1 MPTIAST
8 SAAPPAPLLSA
19 PPPGPG
25 LRRSANGNGNGH
37 GTNGTNGGPH
47 RRRSNIG
54 TAGEPP
60 PENGNG
66 FDHHRRRYSN
76 VSSDPD
82 TFDIRSL
89 GADFPPDTFDKP
101 VRQQLLNWQS
111 VPLVLA
117 LLPAIAG
124 LLFKNGSDFVTD
136 ALLLALAAVILH
148 AAITKPWTWYQLAQ
162 EIRLVDQV
170 PDVVHDSSDQD
181 DEISCGED
189 GESMDDEYSFKPRT
203 RARLGKRRKT
213 SPGTPKLTERQKKAM
228 AELRL
233 HENFALVSC
242 FAFPVLGAILLH
254 VIRSHLS
261 RPSEGLVSD
270 YNLAIF
276 ILAAEIRPVRHLLH
290 LFESRTWH
298 MQRIVAS
305 NPFLEREPQSI
316 ALQLDHLSERI
327 DQLETRA
334 AADDTDAVSEATS
347 QRREAILRDAKIQI
361 QPEVKALYRTVRQ
374 FEKKYIVLAVQ
385 VDNRLHLLDRRI
397 EDAITVAAHA
407 AKSCRP
413 RPSLLRT
420 TSEQTLGLLFLPV
433 QITKSLLSLPFRL
446 LGTAVGLF
454 FRQPRKANRGYH
466 SGRSS
471 RSSSACGDRSSRA
484 SSRR

>member
-1 MPTIAST
+1 M
-8 SAAPPAPLLSA
+8 
-19 PPPGPG
+19 
-25 LRRSANGNGNGH
+25 
-37 GTNGTNGGPH
+37 
-47 RRRSNIG
+47 
-54 TAGEPP
+54 
-60 PENGNG
+60 
-66 FDHHRRRYSN
+66 
-76 VSSDPD
+76 
-82 TFDIRSL
+82 
-89 GADFPPDTFDKP
+89 
-101 VRQQLLNWQS
+101 RQQLLNWQS

-148 AAITKPWTWYQLAQ
+148 AAITKPCKLQATYSMAFLTGFGLLAPAYMLTYISVAGTWYQLAQ

-170 PDVVHDSSDQD
+170 PDVVHESSDQD
-181 DEISCGED
+181 DELSCED

-203 RARLGKRRKT
+203 RARLGKKRKT
-213 SPGTPKLTERQKKAM
+213 SPGETKLTERQKQAM

-233 HENFALVSC
+233 HETFALVSC

-254 VIRSHLS
+254 VIRSQLS

-290 LFESRTWH
+290 LFESRTWR

-305 NPFLEREPQSI
+305 NPFLKSEPQSI

-334 AADDTDAVSEATS
+334 AADDTDAISEATS
-347 QRREAILRDAKIQI
+347 QRREAILRDAKTQI

-454 FRQPRKANRGYH
+454 FRAPRKTNRGYR